1 MGLDTQR
8 LRAETPGCRA
18 ELIHFNNAGASL
30 MPQPVIEAVEHHWA
44 EEIMSGGYE
53 AAERHAGQ
61 LQATYDAVARLV
73 GGAPDE
79 VSFFDNATRAWQ
91 AAFFAMDWQSGDQL
105 ITGQSEY
112 NSNMIAFRHAE
123 KRLGI
128 EVVLA
133 PDTPDG
139 IVDVAALEGL
149 ITARTRL
156 IAISHMPTNDGLI
169 NPAREIG
176 QAVRRH
182 GVPFLLDACQSVG
195 QMPIDV
201 KALGCTMLSATGRKY
216 LRGPRGTGFL
226 WVDGKALDAL
236 RPHALDIQSA
246 QWTDVDRFQMAAG
259 SRRFELWE
267 RNVATQLGLGAA
279 CQYALEIGVEN
290 IWHHVRGLAA
300 GMRGMLAELPGMTV
314 QDRGVEKSGIVTFF
328 HESVPAEVLVGAL
341 RDEFGINTSVSNTQL
356 TRRALRA
363 RGVTSLVRASVHAY
377 NTPEEIER
385 LGASLMALADGK
397 RNYRELNAGQPV

>member
-1 MGLDTQR
+1 
-8 LRAETPGCRA
+8 
-18 ELIHFNNAGASL
+18 
-30 MPQPVIEAVEHHWA
+30 
-44 EEIMSGGYE
+44 
-53 AAERHAGQ
+53 
-61 LQATYDAVARLV
+61 
-73 GGAPDE
+73 
-79 VSFFDNATRAWQ
+79 
-91 AAFFAMDWQSGDQL
+91 
-105 ITGQSEY
+105 
-112 NSNMIAFRHAE
+112 
-123 KRLGI
+123 
-128 EVVLA
+128 
-133 PDTPDG
+133 
-139 IVDVAALEGL
+139 
-149 ITARTRL
+149 
-156 IAISHMPTNDGLI
+156 MPTNDGLI

-176 QAVRRH
+176 QVARRH

-279 CQYALEIGVEN
+279 CQYAMEIGLEN
-290 IWHHVRGLAA
+290 IWDHVRDLAA
-300 GMRGMLAELPGMTV
+300 EMRGMLAELPGITV

-341 RDEFGINTSVSNTQL
+341 REEFGINTSVSNTQL

-397 RNYRELNAGQPV
+397 RNYREMNAGQPV